1 MQDTFSLVRKGSKNK
16 ESEIKFR
23 IRQERKEKREDGRG
37 RQRAESYPAGQEAHA
52 VRRSWDGERVMAGR
66 GARQKGQGHSAQ
78 GKRAAQHQPHSC
90 SQSPQVISQYNNLCI
105 LAWGV
110 PWTEEPGRLQSMQSQ
125 RVRRDWEINTHA
137 TTTRCRQESWDTHA
151 PIWRS
156 HTASLHCGT
165 ICL

>member
-78 GKRAAQHQPHSC
+78 GKRAAHHQPHSC

-137 TTTRCRQESWDTHA
+137 TRTRCRQESWDTHA